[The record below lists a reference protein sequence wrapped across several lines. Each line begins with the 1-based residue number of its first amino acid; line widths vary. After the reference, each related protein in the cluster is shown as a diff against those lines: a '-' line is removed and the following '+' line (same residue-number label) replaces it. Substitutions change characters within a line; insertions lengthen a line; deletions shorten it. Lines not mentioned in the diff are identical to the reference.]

1 MKYIYI
7 IRTARVFSAIF
18 RPYYMPVVG
27 FIGLFSFTYL
37 SLLPF
42 NFKLF
47 ILLAIY
53 CFTIL
58 IPQICIF
65 CYRKINGWAPH
76 QIRIQTNR
84 TIPYAISIISYVAC
98 LWLMYRMHLPRYM
111 CGIIVAALLIQASCA
126 IINIWWKIST
136 HSAGAGGIIGALLAY
151 STLFD
156 FNIRSSWQQQNVTST
171 TYTWTSHRRNL
182 IRHCF
187 RIHRNYH
194 LNRIYRIDK
203 QQKQ

>member
-42 NFKLF
+42 NLKLF

-76 QIRIQTNR
+76 QIRIQANR

-126 IINIWWKIST
+126 TINIWWKIST

-156 FNIRSSWQQQNVTST
+156 FNPINWLCILILISGVVGSSRMLLRQHTLGQVIGGTLLGT
-171 TYTWTSHRRNL
+171 VL
-182 IRHCF
+182 GFIG
-187 RIHRNYH
+187 I
-194 LNRIYRIDK
+194 II
-203 QQKQ
+203 

>member
-7 IRTARVFSAIF
+7 IRKARVFSAIF

-76 QIRIQTNR
+76 QIRIQANR

-156 FNIRSSWQQQNVTST
+156 FNPINWLCILILISGVVGSSRMLLRQHTLGQVIGGTLLGT
-171 TYTWTSHRRNL
+171 VL
-182 IRHCF
+182 GFIG
-187 RIHRNYH
+187 I
-194 LNRIYRIDK
+194 II
-203 QQKQ
+203 

>member
-47 ILLAIY
+47 ILLTIY

-76 QIRIQTNR
+76 QIRIQANR

-126 IINIWWKIST
+126 TINIWWKIST

-156 FNIRSSWQQQNVTST
+156 FNPINWLCILILISGVVGSSRMLLRQHTLGQVIGGTLLGT
-171 TYTWTSHRRNL
+171 VL
-182 IRHCF
+182 GFIG
-187 RIHRNYH
+187 I
-194 LNRIYRIDK
+194 II
-203 QQKQ
+203 

>member
-76 QIRIQTNR
+76 QIRIQANR

-126 IINIWWKIST
+126 TINIWWKIST

-156 FNIRSSWQQQNVTST
+156 FNPINWLCILILISGVVGSSRMLLRQHTLGQVIGGTLLGT
-171 TYTWTSHRRNL
+171 VL
-182 IRHCF
+182 GFIG
-187 RIHRNYH
+187 I
-194 LNRIYRIDK
+194 II
-203 QQKQ
+203 

>member
-7 IRTARVFSAIF
+7 IRTARIFSAIF

-156 FNIRSSWQQQNVTST
+156 FNPINWLCILILISGVVGSSRMLLRQHTLGQVIGGTLLGT
-171 TYTWTSHRRNL
+171 VL
-182 IRHCF
+182 GFIG
-187 RIHRNYH
+187 I
-194 LNRIYRIDK
+194 II
-203 QQKQ
+203 

>member
-76 QIRIQTNR
+76 QIRIQANR

-126 IINIWWKIST
+126 TISIWWKIST

-156 FNIRSSWQQQNVTST
+156 FNPINWLCILILISGVVGSSRMLLRQHTLGQVIGGTLLGT
-171 TYTWTSHRRNL
+171 VL
-182 IRHCF
+182 GFIG
-187 RIHRNYH
+187 I
-194 LNRIYRIDK
+194 II
-203 QQKQ
+203 

>member
-76 QIRIQTNR
+76 QIRIQANR

-126 IINIWWKIST
+126 TINIWWKIST

-156 FNIRSSWQQQNVTST
+156 FNPINWLCILILISGVVGSSRMLLRQHTLGQVIGGTLLGT
-171 TYTWTSHRRNL
+171 VL
-182 IRHCF
+182 GFI
-187 RIHRNYH
+187 
-194 LNRIYRIDK
+194 
-203 QQKQ
+203 

>member
-76 QIRIQTNR
+76 QIRIQANR

-156 FNIRSSWQQQNVTST
+156 FNPINWLCILILISGVVGSSRMLLRQHTLGQVIGGTLLGT
-171 TYTWTSHRRNL
+171 VL
-182 IRHCF
+182 GFIG
-187 RIHRNYH
+187 I
-194 LNRIYRIDK
+194 II
-203 QQKQ
+203 

>member
-7 IRTARVFSAIF
+7 IRTARVFSAMF

-76 QIRIQTNR
+76 QIRIQANR

-156 FNIRSSWQQQNVTST
+156 FNPINWLCILILISGVVGSSRMLLRQHTLGQVIGGTLLGT
-171 TYTWTSHRRNL
+171 VL
-182 IRHCF
+182 GFIG
-187 RIHRNYH
+187 I
-194 LNRIYRIDK
+194 II
-203 QQKQ
+203 

>member
-1 MKYIYI
+1 MKYVYI

-47 ILLAIY
+47 ILLAVY

-65 CYRKINGWAPH
+65 GYRKINGWAPH
-76 QIRIQTNR
+76 QIRFQENR

-126 IINIWWKIST
+126 TINIWWKIST

-151 STLFD
+151 STLLG
-156 FNIRSSWQQQNVTST
+156 FNPINWLCILILISGAVGSSRMLLRQHTLGQVIAGTLLGT
-171 TYTWTSHRRNL
+171 VL
-182 IRHCF
+182 GFIG
-187 RIHRNYH
+187 I
-194 LNRIYRIDK
+194 II
-203 QQKQ
+203 

>member
-37 SLLPF
+37 NLLPF

-76 QIRIQTNR
+76 QIRIQANR

-126 IINIWWKIST
+126 TINIWWKIST

-156 FNIRSSWQQQNVTST
+156 FNPINWLCILILISGVVGSSRMLLRQHTLGQVIGGTLLGT
-171 TYTWTSHRRNL
+171 VL
-182 IRHCF
+182 GFIG
-187 RIHRNYH
+187 I
-194 LNRIYRIDK
+194 II
-203 QQKQ
+203 

>member
-76 QIRIQTNR
+76 QIRIQANR

-98 LWLMYRMHLPRYM
+98 LWLMYHMHLPRYM

-126 IINIWWKIST
+126 TINIWWKIST

-156 FNIRSSWQQQNVTST
+156 FNPINWLCILILISGVVGSSRMLLRQHTLGQVIGGTLLGT
-171 TYTWTSHRRNL
+171 VL
-182 IRHCF
+182 GFIG
-187 RIHRNYH
+187 I
-194 LNRIYRIDK
+194 II
-203 QQKQ
+203 